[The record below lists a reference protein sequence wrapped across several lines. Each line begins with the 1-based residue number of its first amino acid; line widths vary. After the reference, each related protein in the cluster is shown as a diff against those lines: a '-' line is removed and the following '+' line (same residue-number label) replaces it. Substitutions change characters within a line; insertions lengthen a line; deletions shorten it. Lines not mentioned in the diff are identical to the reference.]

1 MGAIDKFYSIMSD
14 KRVDGFARVARY
26 EVRIHQP
33 HQLGLFFP
41 DSAAI
46 SLMCDSI
53 SMPGHDLKTESF
65 KFGTGIA
72 REMVTGHGYG
82 DTIEATFYLDSQ
94 MDLKTYLDMWQEL
107 AIRTDKNVVNYYK
120 DSDNSYRHNYVGSM
134 EIFQLGS
141 KEVAGGKAINRN
153 TIGDYG
159 QGAEGPRNENT
170 RHEIHSVADRTYG
183 IEVQEVYPATIGA
196 IEYAYATV
204 DEVAKLTVSFQYR
217 KWEVINELA
226 FS

>member
-1 MGAIDKFYSIMSD
+1 
-14 KRVDGFARVARY
+14 
-26 EVRIHQP
+26 
-33 HQLGLFFP
+33 
-41 DSAAI
+41 
-46 SLMCDSI
+46 
-53 SMPGHDLKTESF
+53 
-65 KFGTGIA
+65 
-72 REMVTGHGYG
+72 
-82 DTIEATFYLDSQ
+82 

-183 IEVQEVYPATIGA
+183 IEVLEVYPATIGA

-217 KWEVINELA
+217 KWEVITDLA